1 MSDEKNK
8 WKNSISQLTPLFLI
22 YDQKLEDKEEAMKLM
37 RIKIDE
43 ITDKFNLLI
52 EENQNLH
59 SKLQNLPDH
68 IKNQL

>member
-1 MSDEKNK
+1 MEEKNK
-8 WKNSISQLTPLFLI
+8 WKKSVSQITPLFLI
-22 YDQKLEDKEEAMKLM
+22 YDQKIQEKDEAMKLM

-43 ITDKFNLLI
+43 ITDKFNFLI

-59 SKLQNLPDH
+59 SKLQNLPEN